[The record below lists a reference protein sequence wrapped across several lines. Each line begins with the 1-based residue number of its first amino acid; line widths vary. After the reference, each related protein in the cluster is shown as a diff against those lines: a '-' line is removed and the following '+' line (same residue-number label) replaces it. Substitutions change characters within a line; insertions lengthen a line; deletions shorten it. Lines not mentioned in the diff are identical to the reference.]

1 MKKIIFSL
9 FVSIIW
15 LINFSSAS
23 FTAVINNQNIQEY
36 NIVNVSDIYNQYWEW
51 FLCISS
57 LSQWYDAMFFDNN
70 WSVIN
75 SFEITNNN
83 GGTACV
89 LVDSSIAFFNNNWWT
104 AYFNYY
110 VAWQSSCPSANEI
123 CPNVNLRITNAN
135 DNNLWTWL
143 RLTNYA
149 SDTSVFSNIYYSW
162 NLQFSQSNWNLLMTC
177 PSSDCSYYENELSE
191 CLSDYDVLWQ
201 DYDSCISELNICTPA
216 LSNCLSGWSSD
227 LSWTNRSALF
237 INDIQHIGNSIID
250 ITIPE
255 EINWDY
261 YNTWDIFEL
270 NVSWY
275 NVDTE
280 YIANIIENQK
290 TYPSDVDFNNII
302 TDLIPKF
309 IPWLVIILFLYFVF
323 RFVKKIF

>member
-23 FTAVINNQNIQEY
+23 FTTAYQWNYTNWQNISMSSLY
-36 NIVNVSDIYNQYWEW
+36 NDYWEW
-51 FLCISS
+51 FLCIN
-57 LSQWYDAMFFDNN
+57 LFYNFNLVVFDNN
-70 WSVIN
+70 WTQLYSSYI
-75 SFEITNNN
+75 SQ
-83 GGTACV
+83 
-89 LVDSSIAFFNNNWWT
+89 DSTQVCFDNDWNYAFFQVYWWDW
-104 AYFNYY
+104 NYIY
-110 VAWQSSCPSANEI
+110 KIAWQSSCPSANEI
-123 CPNVNLRITNAN
+123 CPNIKLNIVNAN
-135 DNNLWTWL
+135 DNTQWTWL

-149 SDTSVFSNIYYSW
+149 SDTMTFSSILYSW

-177 PSSDCSYYENELSE
+177 PSSDCSYFESKLNDCESLLDEYW
-191 CLSDYDVLWQ
+191 SDL
-201 DYDSCISELNICTPA
+201 DSCESELNICTPA
-216 LSNCLSGWSSD
+216 LSSCLSGGSSD
-227 LSWTNRSALF
+227 LSWTNWSALF

-261 YNTWDIFEL
+261 YNTWEVFEL